1 MPYVLKHNMTTP
13 KEKTDWKFMFPLVL
27 GTMMNP
33 LNSTMLATALAEI
46 CTSFHEDI
54 SSGALLITPLYIAA
68 SIGQPL
74 MGRLSDIYDPK
85 TINILGIVLVLVGAL
100 MAMLAP
106 GFAWIIAAR
115 VFFGLGTSAAFPSA
129 MAIIAHRYSSQ
140 NSVIPTH
147 ILGIITVGSQVSL
160 VLGPLLGGVLTQAF
174 GWPGV
179 FVINIPWALTTLYFL
194 KNVPRVPRLRNKNVS
209 VIKKTD
215 AVGVLFFAAFLV
227 LLLIL
232 LTYPVN
238 KWILVP
244 AVLVSFIAFLY
255 WELRQPHPFL
265 DLRLMWKQP
274 SLLLVYIRT
283 LCTNYI
289 LYLVLYSI
297 PQWVEAVQDMTPSQ
311 TGLIMLP
318 LSLMSAI
325 AALWVGR
332 IKKLSALNISGV
344 ITISI
349 ASASLFLLDVHA
361 PVILILL
368 VALLS
373 GLSIGINIM
382 ANQTSLSAE
391 APPDQTGVSFG
402 LYRTFG
408 YLGAIVSGMQMKSFF
423 KGGVTD
429 ERFHLCA
436 WYAVFSC
443 VLLVILTLVKPARKR
458 KHVGV

>member
-1 MPYVLKHNMTTP
+1 MT
-13 KEKTDWKFMFPLVL
+13 KQKQHTDWKFMFPLVL

-85 TINILGIVLVLVGAL
+85 TINILGIALVLAGAL
-100 MAMLAP
+100 MAMFAP
-106 GFAWIIAAR
+106 DFSWIIAAR
-115 VFFGLGTSAAFPSA
+115 VFFGLGTSAAYPSA
-129 MAIIAHRYSSQ
+129 MAIIAHRYSAQ
-140 NSVIPTH
+140 KNSVIPPH

-179 FVINIPWALTTLYFL
+179 FVINIPWALTTLYLL
-194 KNVPRVPRLRNKNVS
+194 KNVPRIPRLRNKNVS
-209 VIKKTD
+209 VWKKTD
-215 AVGVLFFAAFLV
+215 AVGIVFFAAFLV

-232 LTYPVN
+232 LTYQVN
-238 KWILVP
+238 KWIFVP
-244 AVLVSFIAFLY
+244 ALFVSFVAFLY
-255 WELRQPHPFL
+255 WELQQPHPFL

-274 SLLLVYIRT
+274 ALLLVYIRT

-289 LYLVLYSI
+289 LYLVLYSL
-297 PQWVEAVQDMTPSQ
+297 PQWVEAVQQMSPSQ

-325 AALWVGR
+325 AAMWVTR
-332 IKKLSALNISGV
+332 IKKLSVLNGLGV
-344 ITISI
+344 FTISI
-349 ASASLFLLDVHA
+349 ASACLFLLNVGS

-368 VALLS
+368 VALVS

-391 APPDQTGVSFG
+391 APPEQTGVSFG

-408 YLGAIVSGMQMKSFF
+408 YLGAIVSGIQMKSFF
-423 KGGVTD
+423 RGGVTD
-429 ERFHLCA
+429 ERFHLCG
-436 WYAVFSC
+436 WYAVLAC
-443 VLLVILTLVKPARKR
+443 ALLIILTLARPSR
-458 KHVGV
+458 RLRNVGD